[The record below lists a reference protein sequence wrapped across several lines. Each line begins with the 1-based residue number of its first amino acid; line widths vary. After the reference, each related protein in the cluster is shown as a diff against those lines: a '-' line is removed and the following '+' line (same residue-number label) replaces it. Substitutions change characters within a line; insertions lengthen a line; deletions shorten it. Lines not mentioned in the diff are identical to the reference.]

1 MADKVSNQVGSPRSS
16 KQWIVSLLLAGPAK
30 SKSCLFGMIGRDNR
44 WKKSKEKVGFQEAG
58 ISATSVRRILL
69 NKHYGKSYYNNP
81 RIN

>member
-16 KQWIVSLLLAGPAK
+16 KQWIFSLLLAGLAK

-44 WKKSKEKVGFQEAG
+44 WKKSKEKVDFQEVG

-69 NKHYGKSYYNNP
+69 NKHGKSYYNNP